1 MDSAR
6 QRWLTVQD
14 ATRLQN
20 ACAADFKPL
29 VRAALLTGCRAGELL
44 SLRAS
49 DFDVR
54 SKTLLISDSKSGNPR
69 RVPLTEPGVALFEEL
84 TAALESDDQIFT
96 RADGTQWYRVAISR
110 AMGGACKQAKI
121 APPATFH
128 TLRHTYAS
136 HLAQEGVPLLFVASA
151 LGHRDARMVER
162 HYGHLAPSQVA
173 DLIREK
179 LPSFSNPQK
188 SRIQS
193 LGRRLGRG

>member
-54 SKTLLISDSKSGNPR
+54 SKTLLISDSKSGNP
-69 RVPLTEPGVALFEEL
+69 L
-84 TAALESDDQIFT
+84 
-96 RADGTQWYRVAISR
+96 
-110 AMGGACKQAKI
+110 
-121 APPATFH
+121 
-128 TLRHTYAS
+128 
-136 HLAQEGVPLLFVASA
+136 
-151 LGHRDARMVER
+151 
-162 HYGHLAPSQVA
+162 
-173 DLIREK
+173 
-179 LPSFSNPQK
+179 
-188 SRIQS
+188 
-193 LGRRLGRG
+193 